1 MIKIGAEHLSRQACV
16 YIRQSSPGQVQN
28 NLESQRLQYALV
40 DRAQALGWQD
50 VQVIDEDLGV
60 SGSGTAH
67 RPGFERLLSG
77 LCEGKVGAVLS
88 VEASRLARNGRDWH
102 TLLEFCSV
110 VGALLI
116 DAEGIYDPR
125 QINDRLL
132 LGMKGTISEM
142 EIASFRQRA
151 RAAIEQKA
159 QRGQLFMRVPV
170 GYVRTVDD
178 RIEKDPDERVRTAI
192 DLLLRKF
199 SELMSARK
207 LYLWL
212 REQQI
217 KLPINRG
224 VKGQRQIVWQVPSY
238 WAVLSVLKN
247 PAYAGAY
254 AYGRSKCVTKLENG
268 RKRIAQIQKRRRED
282 WSVLI
287 TEHHEGYIDW
297 TVYESN
303 QSVIAHNENA
313 KGDKVR
319 GSIKR
324 GVALLCGLLRC
335 GHCGAKLH
343 AEYPRP
349 DVVRYTCVRHVLDTD
364 TSCRLMFGGA
374 RADQLVAEQVIR
386 AIQPVGLQAAIEVI
400 ENVRDARDERL
411 RQTELAIEQARYEA
425 RRAQGQY
432 DAVDASNRLVASEL
446 ERRWN
451 EALKVQSQLE
461 EELRTLQREQPK
473 PLTAAMK
480 AELLSLAD
488 DLPRLWDHPKSSPEH
503 KKRILRTVLKEIVAQ
518 SFGDGIRLILH
529 WQGGDHTELQFP
541 RTRIGHHRYVSSEE
555 TIELIRTLATIQ
567 PDSMI
572 ASILNRMSVKTAH
585 GQSWT
590 ATRVCSIRHHHEIPR
605 YREEDRQAR
614 GELSVSEVAALLHV
628 TPPTV
633 LRMIRQGH
641 LPATQVCA
649 NAPWILL
656 KKDIESLQAAGG
668 CQKPPQTVNENQLSL
683 EIQ

>member
-1 MIKIGAEHLSRQACV
+1 MSKISAEHLGRQACV

-28 NLESQRLQYALV
+28 NLESQRLQYTLV
-40 DRAQALGWQD
+40 DRARALGWQD

-67 RPGFERLLSG
+67 RVGFERLLSG

-88 VEASRLARNGRDWH
+88 IEASRLARNGRDWH

-142 EIASFRQRA
+142 EVASFRQRA

-159 QRGQLFMRVPV
+159 QRGELFMRVPI
-170 GYVRTVDD
+170 GYVRTTDD
-178 RIEKDPDERVRTAI
+178 RIEKDADERVRAAI
-192 DLLLRKF
+192 DLIFRKF
-199 SELMSARK
+199 VELTSARQ

-224 VKGQRQIVWQVPSY
+224 VKGERQIVWQVPSY

-247 PAYAGAY
+247 PTYAGAY
-254 AYGRSKCVTKLENG
+254 AYGRSKYVVQLENG
-268 RKRIAQIQKRRRED
+268 RKRIARIQHRRCED
-282 WSVLI
+282 WAILR

-297 TVYESN
+297 SVYQSN
-303 QSVIAHNENA
+303 QALIAQNENS

-324 GVALLCGLLRC
+324 GVALLSGLLRC

-349 DVVRYTCVRHVLDTD
+349 DVVRYTCVSHVLDSG
-364 TSCRLMFGGA
+364 TSCRLMFGGG
-374 RADQLVAEQVIR
+374 RADYLVAEQVLR
-386 AIQPVGLQAAIEVI
+386 VVQPPGLQAAMQAI
-400 ENVRDARDERL
+400 ENLRDARDERVQ
-411 RQTELAIEQARYEA
+411 QTELSLRQARYEVT
-425 RRAQGQY
+425 RAQRQY

-451 EALKVQSQLE
+451 EALKAQSQLE
-461 EELRTLQREQPK
+461 DELLALQREQPN
-473 PLTAAMK
+473 PLTAAIK
-480 AELLSLAD
+480 AELLALAD
-488 DLPRLWDHPKSSPEH
+488 DLPRLWDHPKSLPEH

-518 SFGDGIRLILH
+518 SVGDTVKLILH
-529 WQGGDHTELQFP
+529 WQGGDHTELLFP
-541 RTRIGHHRYVSSEE
+541 RTRSGQHRYVSSTE
-555 TIELIRTLATIQ
+555 TVELIRNLATIQ

-572 ASILNRMSVKTAH
+572 ASILNRMKVQTAH

-590 ATRVCSIRHHHEIPR
+590 AMRVCSIRHHHRIER

-614 GELSVSEVAALLHV
+614 GELSVSEVAALLNV

-633 LRMIRQGH
+633 LRMIRQRRV
-641 LPATQVCA
+641 PATQVCA

-656 KKDIESLQAAGG
+656 KKDVESLQTAAGRG
-668 CQKPPQTVNENQLSL
+668 RSPQTIDQNQLAL
-683 EIQ
+683 KIQ